1 MAAGVNSVEDPLISG
16 LLPSTYPVIIAS
28 WEMKRGQKPMNCK
41 YV

>member
-1 MAAGVNSVEDPLISG
+1 MATGINSVEDPLISD
-16 LLPSTYPVIIAS
+16 LLPYPVITAS